1 MTTMLERDVRRT
13 TRPAIQPMPQPTAKT
28 RHTTSRGSDLVA
40 LAVWASLLIVTALW
54 VSNGGVQALSA
65 SGSSALGS
73 MGRLTGLYASNL
85 LLLQVLGMARV
96 PAVERAVGQD
106 RLAYWHRLSGMASFH
121 LLLAH
126 IVLMVLAYASLDR
139 LPFFGEL
146 WSMTLTYPGMLLAAA
161 ATVLL
166 FGVVGLS
173 IKAARRK
180 VRYESWHLLHLYA
193 YLGVAL
199 GLPHQL
205 WTGTD
210 FIASAWART
219 YWLAMY
225 AAALASVLLFRLGLP
240 LWRTLR
246 HRLRVSAVRQEA
258 PGVAAIHISGR
269 ALDRLPAQPGQFFV
283 WRFKHG
289 NGWTRG
295 HPFSLSA
302 VPTAHRLRIT
312 VDTKG
317 DDGARIASV
326 PPGTPVL
333 IEGPYG
339 RLTSAVRT
347 RPKLAVFSAGVG
359 LAPVL
364 ALLQE
369 DAVWRDGATL
379 VHRMSHEGE
388 AIHRVDIQDLVRRA
402 DLRWFELVGP
412 RSRVGASWL
421 PAHLGH
427 RRGDLAIR
435 DLIPDLDQHD
445 VYVCGPPAWADAL
458 VESLRGAGLP
468 DSAIHLEKFTW

>member
-1 MTTMLERDVRRT
+1 MTAMLEREARQT
-13 TRPAIQPMPQPTAKT
+13 TRTAAPPVPRTAGRRRHPTSGA
-28 RHTTSRGSDLVA
+28 SDAVA
-40 LAVWASLLIVTALW
+40 LAVWVSLLVVTALW
-54 VSNGGVQALSA
+54 VSNGGVQAIFTSGQSA
-65 SGSSALGS
+65 IGSI
-73 MGRLTGLYASNL
+73 GRLTGLYASDL
-85 LLLQVLGMARV
+85 LLLQVLGMSRI
-96 PAVERAVGQD
+96 PSVERAVGQD
-106 RLAYWHRLSGMASFH
+106 RLAYWHRLSGMTSFY
-121 LLLAH
+121 LMLAH
-126 IVLMVLAYASLDR
+126 IVLIVLAYSSLAQV
-139 LPFFGEL
+139 PFVGEL
-146 WSMTLTYPGMLLAAA
+146 WTMVLTYPGMLLAAA

-173 IKAARRK
+173 IKAARRR

-193 YLGVAL
+193 YLGAGL
-199 GLPHQL
+199 ALPHQL

-219 YWLAMY
+219 YWMTMY
-225 AAALASVLLFRLGLP
+225 FGALACVLLFRIGLP
-240 LWRTLR
+240 FWRTLR

-258 PGVAAIHISGR
+258 PGVTAIHISGR
-269 ALDRLPAQPGQFFV
+269 AIDRLRAQPGQFFV

-289 NGWTRG
+289 DGWTRG

-302 VPTAHRLRIT
+302 APTANRLRIT
-312 VDTKG
+312 VDTTG
-317 DDGARIASV
+317 DDGARISSL

-379 VHRMSHEGE
+379 VHRMSRENE
-388 AIHRVDIQDLVRRA
+388 AIHRGDIQDLVRNA

-412 RSRVGASWL
+412 RSRSGASWL
-421 PAHLGH
+421 PAQLAH
-427 RRGDLAIR
+427 RRGDLAVR
-435 DLIPDLDQHD
+435 DLIPDIDQHD
-445 VYVCGPPAWADAL
+445 VYVCGPPAWADSL
-458 VESLRGAGLP
+458 VESLRAAGVP
-468 DSAIHLEKFTW
+468 DSAIHLETFTW